1 MITFEWVDNGLVI
14 DGLLV
19 YVADDDFIEHLH
31 EMGYGN
37 SIESVE
43 MYEEW
48 AIWER
53 ENVA

>member
-14 DGLLV
+14 DGLPV
-19 YVADDDFIEHLH
+19 YVADNDFIEHLY
-31 EMGYGN
+31 EMGYAE
-37 SIESVE
+37 SIDAAE